1 MADKLRCI
9 VVDDEPIGKEL
20 IVGFVQTIPFL
31 ELRASF
37 EDPIEALTYL
47 QSNETDIIFSDIQMP
62 KINGINL
69 IRSLTKPPLIIFIT
83 AHRDFALDGFENGVV
98 DYLIKPV
105 AYDRFLK
112 AVNRAK
118 ERADSAKIST
128 VPESLKPELSSSD
141 HIFVKVNGK
150 LVKVTLKDILYIEA
164 LGDYLKIVTSS
175 ESLTTLAT
183 LKSMEDILLPLK
195 HFRIH
200 RSFIVKISAI
210 KSISGNTAELN
221 NGKVIP
227 IALTKKEDLFNLL
240 GI

>member
-31 ELRASF
+31 KLSASF

-47 QSNETDIIFSDIQMP
+47 QSNEIDIIFSDIQMP
-62 KINGINL
+62 KVNGINL

-83 AHRDFALDGFENGVV
+83 AHRDFALDGFENGIV
-98 DYLIKPV
+98 DYLVKPV

-118 ERADSAKIST
+118 DRADLVST
-128 VPESLKPELSSSD
+128 ESLKPELPSAEY
-141 HIFVKVNGK
+141 IFVKVNGK
-150 LVKVTLKDILYIEA
+150 LVKVILKDILYIEA
-164 LGDYLKIVTSS
+164 LGDYLKIVTPT

-183 LKSMEDILLPLK
+183 LKSMEDVLLPLK
-195 HFRIH
+195 YFRIH
-200 RSFIVKISAI
+200 RSFIVKINAI

-221 NGKVIP
+221 NGKTIP
-227 IALTKKEDLFNLL
+227 IALTKKDELFSLL